1 MARGPKKHMKRL
13 NAPRTWML
21 SKMGGIWA
29 PRPSTGP
36 HKLREC
42 LPVSLILR
50 NRLKYAMN
58 RREAQMI
65 VMRRNIKVDGKVR
78 TDLNYPTGFMDIVSI
93 DKTNE
98 HFRLLYDT
106 KGRFALVSEKPDAAQ
121 FKLLRV
127 TRTGKSK
134 GATAGRNA
142 FKLAERS
149 SNQLAAVPTIQTHDG
164 RTIRYPSPDIKVND
178 VVKFNLATQEI
189 TKVIKFQQ
197 GSVSM
202 ITKGSNQGRVGVIL
216 NVERHPGGF
225 NIVHLKDKRGK
236 TFATRQENVFLIGDE
251 TPEVTLPRG
260 NGIQQT
266 IAEDQERRIQI
277 NKKRN

>member
-1 MARGPKKHMKRL
+1 ML
-13 NAPRTWML
+13 N
-21 SKMGGIWA
+21 KMGGIWA

-50 NRLKYAMN
+50 NRLKYALN

-65 VMRRNIKVDGKVR
+65 VMRRNVKIDGKVR
-78 TDLNYPTGFMDIVSI
+78 TDLNYPAGFMDVVSI

-106 KGRFALVSEKPDAAQ
+106 KGRFALVAEKPDAAQ

-127 TRTGKSK
+127 VRTGNANKC
-134 GATAGRNA
+134 TAGKNPLREADKGTSNA
-142 FKLAERS
+142 
-149 SNQLAAVPTIQTHDG
+149 LAAIPTLYTHDG
-164 RTIRYPSPDIKVND
+164 RTIRYPNPEIKVND
-178 VVKFNLATQEI
+178 VIKFNLVTQEIMSFVKFNLGCVA
-189 TKVIKFQQ
+189 
-197 GSVSM
+197 M

-216 NVERHPGGF
+216 NIEKHPGGF
-225 NIVHLKDKRGK
+225 HIVHLKDKRGK
-236 TFATRQENVFLIGDE
+236 AFATRQENVFLLGAE
-251 TPEVTLPRG
+251 SSEVTLPRG
-260 NGIQQT
+260 NGILQT
-266 IAEDQERRIQI
+266 IAEDQERRLNS